1 MITSASAERW
11 ARVGWPYAPPMLTMI
26 ETPGEWLDA
35 IAAFLTALRAAGRPD
50 TTIGLRHYQ
59 LRRLAAA
66 MAPSGPW
73 EVTGEQLV
81 EWVGGQSWG
90 REYRR
95 SWRSAIRGFYR
106 WAHGAGYVERDPALA
121 LPSVD
126 PRPPKPRPAPEDAY
140 RLALASADDRVRLML
155 RLAAEL
161 GMRRGEVARVH
172 NDDLERDLAGWTLR
186 VNGKGERLRRLPI
199 SDGLRA
205 AIAKRGAGYL
215 FPGNDAGHLSP
226 AYVGKLVSRTLPGA
240 WAMHSLRHRFATLA
254 YSLDRDVFTVQE
266 LLGHAS
272 PVTTRLYVQVPVDSM
287 RRTVLAV
294 AGF

>member
-1 MITSASAERW
+1 
-11 ARVGWPYAPPMLTMI
+11 MLTLI
-26 ETPGEWLDA
+26 ETSGEWFDA

-50 TTIGLRHYQ
+50 TTIGLRDYQ

-66 MAPSGPW
+66 VAPCGPW
-73 EVTGEQLV
+73 EVTGAQLV
-81 EWVGGQSWG
+81 DWVGGQEWA
-90 REYRR
+90 RETRR
-95 SWRSAIRGFYR
+95 SYRSAMRGFYR
-106 WAHGAGYVERDPALA
+106 WAHGAGLVLVDPALA

-126 PRPPKPRPAPEDAY
+126 TRPPQPRPAPEDTY
-140 RLALASADDRVRLML
+140 RLALAVADDRVRLML

-172 NDDLERDLAGWTLR
+172 SDDLERDLAGWTLR
-186 VNGKGERLRRLPI
+186 VHGKGDRLRRLPI
-199 SDGLRA
+199 GDGLRVS
-205 AIAKRGAGYL
+205 IGKRGAGYL

-226 AYVGKLVSRTLPGA
+226 AYVGKLVSRAMPGA

-254 YSLDRDVFTVQE
+254 YSLDKDLFTVQE